1 MNHASKLPLVY
12 AINLPTDF
20 FPPFF
25 LEDIVEVM
33 ERWVEDKDTVPP
45 L

>member
-20 FPPFF
+20 FSLFF
-25 LEDIVEVM
+25 EDIVEVM